1 MARKPERERG
11 AYKESGFLRTKKAS
25 LLWQYGPAKV
35 VQAFTKC
42 HSKLIPIEK
51 KFFELFLK
59 SCLEGRFSYISIQRV
74 IKLWTLKV
82 NRKPPGIGST

>member
-1 MARKPERERG
+1 MARKPERNCR
-11 AYKESGFLRTKKAS
+11 AYTESGFLRTKKAI
-25 LLWQYGPAKV
+25 LLWQYGQAKV

-42 HSKLIPIEK
+42 NSKLIPIAK
-51 KFFELFLK
+51 KFFKLFLK

-82 NRKPPGIGST
+82 TRKLPGIGST